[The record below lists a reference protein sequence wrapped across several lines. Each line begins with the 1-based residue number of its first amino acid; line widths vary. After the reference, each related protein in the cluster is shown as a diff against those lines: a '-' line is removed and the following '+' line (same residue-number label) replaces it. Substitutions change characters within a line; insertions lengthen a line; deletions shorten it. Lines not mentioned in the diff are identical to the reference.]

1 MEEKEIGLYVHIP
14 FCKSKCLYCDFV
26 SFANKN
32 DMVERYIECVKKEI
46 IQYATENKTMSEHGL
61 EPKFIVK
68 TIYIGG
74 GTPSY
79 IDEDYIVQIMETIK
93 HNFEVKED
101 AEITIEVNPGT
112 ASKDKLEA
120 YKKCG
125 INRLSI
131 GLQST
136 QNKILKNIGRI
147 HTYEEFI
154 ITYAHAREAKFKNIN
169 VDLMIN
175 LPGQTLEDVK
185 DSIKRIIKLK
195 PEHISVYSLIVED
208 NTPIKTLLD
217 MHCLELASDEVERQ
231 MYWYVKETLEKHK
244 YHQYE
249 ISNFAKE
256 GHESKHNMDCWNQ
269 KEYIGVGLNASSF
282 LDNKRYSNI
291 SALEQY
297 ITNIEQNEMNKNL
310 ILEETLNEE
319 SKMNEYMMLGLRK
332 IAGVNIQEFK
342 NTFNVNPIVRFCKP
356 LEKLTKEGLVQID
369 ENSIKLTNKGIDLAN
384 LVWEEFV

>member
-26 SFANKN
+26 SFANNN
-32 DMVERYIECVKKEI
+32 DMIERYIECVKKEI

-154 ITYAHAREAKFKNIN
+154 IIYAHAREAKFKNIN

-185 DSIKRIIKLK
+185 DSIKRIINLK

-208 NTPIKTLLD
+208 NTPIKTLLE

-256 GHESKHNMDCWNQ
+256 GHKSKHNMDCWNQ

-332 IAGVNIQEFK
+332 IAGVNIQGFK

>member
-26 SFANKN
+26 SFANNN
-32 DMVERYIECVKKEI
+32 DMIERYIECVKKEI

-154 ITYAHAREAKFKNIN
+154 IIYAHAREAKFKNIN

-185 DSIKRIIKLK
+185 DSIKRIINLK

-208 NTPIKTLLD
+208 NTPIKTLLE

-244 YHQYE
+244 YIHYE

-297 ITNIEQNEMNKNL
+297 ITNIEQNETNKNL

-332 IAGVNIQEFK
+332 IAGVNIQGFK

>member
-61 EPKFIVK
+61 ETKFIVK

-185 DSIKRIIKLK
+185 DSIKRIINLK

-208 NTPIKTLLD
+208 NTPIKTLLE

>member
-32 DMVERYIECVKKEI
+32 NMVERYIECVKKEI

-185 DSIKRIIKLK
+185 DSIKRIINLK

-208 NTPIKTLLD
+208 NTPIKTLLE

-332 IAGVNIQEFK
+332 IAGVNIQGFK

>member
-1 MEEKEIGLYVHIP
+1 MESKEIGLYVHIP

-26 SFANKN
+26 SFSNKN
-32 DMVERYIECVKKEI
+32 DIIERYVECVKKEI
-46 IQYATENKTMSEHGL
+46 IKYGTENKTMSEHGL
-61 EPKFIVK
+61 EPKFIIK

-79 IDEDYIVQIMETIK
+79 IDEDYIVQIMDTIK
-93 HNFEVKED
+93 QNFEVEKD

-112 ASKDKLEA
+112 ASRDKLET
-120 YKKCG
+120 YKNCG

-131 GLQST
+131 GLQAV

-154 ITYAHAREAKFKNIN
+154 ITYAHAREVKFKNIN

-185 DSIKRIIKLK
+185 DGIKRIINLK
-195 PEHISVYSLIVED
+195 PEHISVYSLIVEE
-208 NTPIKTLLD
+208 NTPLKTLLD
-217 MHCLELASDEVERQ
+217 MHCFELSSDEVERQ
-231 MYWYVKETLEKHK
+231 MYWCVKNALEKHK
-244 YHQYE
+244 YYQYE
-249 ISNFAKE
+249 ISNFSKP
-256 GHESKHNMDCWNQ
+256 GYESKHNMDCWNQ
-269 KEYIGVGLNASSF
+269 KEYIGVGVNASSF
-282 LDNKRYSNI
+282 IDDKRFSNI
-291 SALEQY
+291 SGLEQY
-297 ITNIEQNEMNKNL
+297 ITNIEQDEMSKNL
-310 ILEETLNEE
+310 ILEETLNED

-342 NTFNVNPIVRFCKP
+342 NIFNVNPIIRFCKP
-356 LEKLTKEGLVQID
+356 LEKLTKEGLIQID
-369 ENSIKLTNKGIDLAN
+369 ENSIKLTDKGIDLAN

>member
-185 DSIKRIIKLK
+185 DSIKRIINLK

-208 NTPIKTLLD
+208 NTPIKTLLE

-231 MYWYVKETLEKHK
+231 MYWYVKETLEKNK

-249 ISNFAKE
+249 ISNYAKE

>member
-185 DSIKRIIKLK
+185 DSIKRIINLK

-208 NTPIKTLLD
+208 NTPIKTLLE

-332 IAGVNIQEFK
+332 IAGVNIQGFK

>member
-26 SFANKN
+26 SFANQN
-32 DMVERYIECVKKEI
+32 NMVERYAECVKKEI

-185 DSIKRIIKLK
+185 DSIKRIINLK

-208 NTPIKTLLD
+208 NTPIKTLLE

-332 IAGVNIQEFK
+332 IAGVNIQGFK

>member
-185 DSIKRIIKLK
+185 DSIKRIINLK

-208 NTPIKTLLD
+208 NTPIKTLLE

-231 MYWYVKETLEKHK
+231 MYWYVKETLEKYK

-369 ENSIKLTNKGIDLAN
+369 ENSIKLTSKGIDLAN
-384 LVWEEFV
+384 LVWEEFI

>member
-26 SFANKN
+26 SFANNN
-32 DMVERYIECVKKEI
+32 DMIERYIECVKKEI

-175 LPGQTLEDVK
+175 LPGQTLDDVK
-185 DSIKRIIKLK
+185 DSIKRIINLK

-208 NTPIKTLLD
+208 NTPIKTLLE

>member
-26 SFANKN
+26 SFANNN
-32 DMVERYIECVKKEI
+32 DMIERYIECVKKEI

-185 DSIKRIIKLK
+185 DSIKRIINLK

-208 NTPIKTLLD
+208 NTPIKTLLE

-332 IAGVNIQEFK
+332 IAGVNIQGFK

-369 ENSIKLTNKGIDLAN
+369 ENSIKLTSKGIDLAN

>member
-185 DSIKRIIKLK
+185 DSIKRIINLK

-208 NTPIKTLLD
+208 NTPIKTLLE

-282 LDNKRYSNI
+282 LDDKRYSNI

-332 IAGVNIQEFK
+332 IAGVNIQGFK

>member
-26 SFANKN
+26 SFANQN
-32 DMVERYIECVKKEI
+32 NMVERYVECVKKEI
-46 IQYATENKTMSEHGL
+46 IKYATENKTMSEHGL
-61 EPKFIVK
+61 EPKFIIK

-79 IDEDYIVQIMETIK
+79 IDEDYIVQIIETIK
-93 HNFEVKED
+93 QNFEVEKN
-101 AEITIEVNPGT
+101 AEITIEVNPGS
-112 ASKDKLEA
+112 ANRDKLET
-120 YKKCG
+120 YRKCG

-154 ITYAHAREAKFKNIN
+154 ITYAHAREVKFKNIN

-185 DSIKRIIKLK
+185 DSVKRIVKLK
-195 PEHISVYSLIVED
+195 PEHISVYSLIVEEG
-208 NTPIKTLLD
+208 TPLKTLLD
-217 MHCLELASDEVERQ
+217 MHCLELSSDEVERQ

-244 YHQYE
+244 YIHYE

-256 GHESKHNMDCWNQ
+256 GYESKHNMDCWNQ

-291 SALEQY
+291 SGLEQY
-297 ITNIEQNEMNKNL
+297 VINIEQNEMSKNL

-342 NTFNVNPIVRFCKP
+342 NTFNVNPIIRFTKQ
-356 LEKLTKEGLVQID
+356 LDKLTKEGLIQID
-369 ENSIKLTNKGIDLAN
+369 ENSIRLTNKGIDLAN

>member
-32 DMVERYIECVKKEI
+32 DMIERYAECVKKEI

-185 DSIKRIIKLK
+185 DSIKRIINLK

-208 NTPIKTLLD
+208 NTPIKTLLE

-282 LDNKRYSNI
+282 SDNKRYSNI